1 MEKVMIEL
9 NKEYTYENICKELEW
24 KKATGYQKQRQ
35 IKAIEESYEFYHP
48 INKKTHKPK
57 KSYIFTKQI
66 KDISLEDNRGGFR
79 ENAGRKLLLP
89 EEEFD
94 YLWREV
100 VIKAYNL
107 NNYYERDT
115 LNKVYFANSL
125 LFTEFG
131 FSYGYYLDKAKF
143 KEDDKIVKF
152 IFSDIVY
159 DALKANTITRLCKR
173 YGFKKNNFPKG
184 ILRSRSKNNS
194 QLIDDDKL
202 LDKYNEVEAETL
214 KELKCKDIKD
224 VVRQG
229 RYQELIEIIQ
239 GKFEIDRKYN
249 VKKFNVIEVTDFNI
263 VENSKRLRNHK
274 KLNEYQ
280 RHFREI
286 IFTSVEKSCMRRIED
301 TENKYK
307 FKLNENQK
315 KLLKTYLDNMLGR
328 EKVVIEVVED
338 YKLLKKIS

>member
-1 MEKVMIEL
+1 MIEL

-35 IKAIEESYEFYHP
+35 IKAIEEAYEFYHP

-66 KDISLEDNRGGFR
+66 KEIVLED
-79 ENAGRKLLLP
+79 GRKSNGKKSFFP

-100 VIKAYNL
+100 VAKAYTL
-107 NNYYERDT
+107 NNYYERET

-143 KEDDKIVKF
+143 KEDDKVVKF

-159 DALKANTITRLCKR
+159 EVLKANTITRLCKR
-173 YGFKKNNFPKG
+173 YDLPKNSLSKG
-184 ILRSRSKNNS
+184 VLRSRSKNNNH
-194 QLIDDDKL
+194 LIDDDKL
-202 LDKYNEVEAETL
+202 LDKYNEFEAEGL
-214 KELKCKDIKD
+214 KELKCKTIPD

-229 RYQELIEIIQ
+229 KYQDLINFIQ
-239 GKFEIDRKYN
+239 SKFETKRKYN
-249 VKKFNVIEVTDFNI
+249 VRKFNAIEVTDFSV
-263 VENSKRLRNHK
+263 VENSQRLRSCN
-274 KLNEYQ
+274 KLSEYQ
-280 RHFREI
+280 KHFREI

-307 FKLNENQK
+307 FKLNEKQK
-315 KLLKTYLDNMLGR
+315 ELLKKYLDNMLGR
-328 EKVVIEVVED
+328 EEVVVEVVED
-338 YKLLKKIS
+338 YEWLKQIS